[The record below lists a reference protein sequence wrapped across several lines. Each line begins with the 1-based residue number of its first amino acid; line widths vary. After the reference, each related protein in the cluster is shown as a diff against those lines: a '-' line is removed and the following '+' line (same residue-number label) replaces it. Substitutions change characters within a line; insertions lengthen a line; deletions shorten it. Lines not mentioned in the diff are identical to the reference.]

1 MESRHFQK
9 KCVVCWRP
17 VILLEKTAIDSLV
30 LHAASGGGKRPPFSE
45 LERRESKSHDTTTNR
60 NKMQYKVQ
68 VASQLLFPNLS
79 ININFAILREFTEFT
94 DFTHFTHFTHYGLF
108 SKYCLVSLMAEP
120 DLTPKPTTL
129 STLLPP
135 ICALSL
141 HY

>member
-1 MESRHFQK
+1 MESRHSQK
-9 KCVVCWRP
+9 NCVVCWRP
-17 VILLEKTAIDSLV
+17 VILLEKTANDCLV

-45 LERRESKSHDTTTNR
+45 LERRESKSHDTTINR
-60 NKMQYKVQ
+60 NKKQHEVQ
-68 VASQLLFPNLS
+68 VASQLLFPDLS
-79 ININFAILREFTEFT
+79 ININFVILREFT
-94 DFTHFTHFTHYGLF
+94 DFTHYGLF

>member
-1 MESRHFQK
+1 M
-9 KCVVCWRP
+9 
-17 VILLEKTAIDSLV
+17 ILLEKTAIDSLV

-45 LERRESKSHDTTTNR
+45 LERRESKSHDTTINR
-60 NKMQYKVQ
+60 NKKQREVQ

-79 ININFAILREFTEFT
+79 ININFVILREFT
-94 DFTHFTHFTHYGLF
+94 DFTHYGLF

-135 ICALSL
+135 ICELSI
-141 HY
+141 YTSQS

>member
-1 MESRHFQK
+1 MESRHSQK
-9 KCVVCWRP
+9 KCVVCCWP
-17 VILLEKTAIDSLV
+17 VIHLEKTAIDFLV
-30 LHAASGGGKRPPFSE
+30 LHAAHGGGKQLPSSE
-45 LERRESKSHDTTTNR
+45 LERRESKSHDTTINR
-60 NKMQYKVQ
+60 NKKQYNVQ
-68 VASQLLFPNLS
+68 VASQLLLPNLS
-79 ININFAILREFTEFT
+79 ININFAILREFT
-94 DFTHFTHFTHYGLF
+94 DFTHYGLF